1 MIDAVRSAA
10 VKPVAGFA
18 RGFSYPLRA
27 ARLFRQRPGLLR
39 YLAIPF
45 LINLLVFT
53 VTVYFG
59 LDLFQ
64 GMLETYAPSTDVWYG
79 VLLYY
84 LAWTVAL
91 LLTTVVVF
99 FSFTVFGNLIAS
111 PFNELLSERTEAL
124 ICGVQ
129 NDQPFSLQR
138 FWTESRYAI
147 FVEIKKL
154 AVFVFCMVLLFGI
167 NFIPGIGSLIYAVL
181 APALTLFF
189 LVVEYMAFVLM
200 RKQLSFAEQR
210 RYIFKHSIL
219 MLGYACG
226 VFCMLAIPFIQFFC
240 IPLAV
245 VGATLLW
252 CDFPGVEWQNQS
264 HSTQSN
270 R

>member
-1 MIDAVRSAA
+1 MIGAVASAA

-27 ARLFRQRPGLLR
+27 AKFLRQKPGLLR
-39 YLAIPF
+39 FLAVPF
-45 LINLLVFT
+45 LINLLVFS

-64 GMLETYAPSTDVWYG
+64 GMLAAYAPSSEVWYG

-99 FSFTVFGNLIAS
+99 FSFTVIGNLIAS

-124 ICGVQ
+124 ISGTQ
-129 NDQPFSLQR
+129 DGESFSLQR
-138 FWTESRYAI
+138 FWKESRYAV

-181 APALTLFF
+181 APAFTLFF

-200 RKQLSFAEQR
+200 RKQLSFSEQR
-210 RYIFKHSIL
+210 RYIFKHPIL

-252 CDFPGVEWQNQS
+252 CDFPRIEQQN
-264 HSTQSN
+264 
-270 R
+270 

>member
-1 MIDAVRSAA
+1 MIGEDTSAA
-10 VKPVAGFA
+10 VKPFAGFS
-18 RGFSYPLRA
+18 RGLSYPLRA
-27 ARLFRQRPGLLR
+27 GKFFRRKPGLLK

-45 LINLLVFT
+45 FINLLVFSL
-53 VTVYFG
+53 TVYFG

-99 FSFTVFGNLIAS
+99 FSFTVIGNLIAS
-111 PFNELLSERTEAL
+111 PFNELLSEQAEVL
-124 ICGVQ
+124 ISGTQ
-129 NDQPFSLQR
+129 NEESFSLRR
-138 FWTESRYAI
+138 FWQESRVAI
-147 FVEIKKL
+147 VVEIKKL
-154 AVFVFCMVLLFGI
+154 SVFVVCMVLLSGL
-167 NFIPGIGSLIYAVL
+167 NFIPVIGSLIYAIL
-181 APALTLFF
+181 APIFTIFF

-210 RYIFKHSIL
+210 RYIFKHPIL
-219 MLGYACG
+219 MFGYGCG
-226 VFCMLAIPFIQFFC
+226 VFCMLAIPFVQFFC

-252 CDFPGVEWQNQS
+252 CDFPR
-264 HSTQSN
+264 TQQ
-270 R
+270 

>member
-1 MIDAVRSAA
+1 MIGNVAA
-10 VKPVAGFA
+10 AAIKPVAGFI

-27 ARLFRQRPGLLR
+27 VNFLGCNPRLLR

-45 LINLLVFT
+45 VINVLIFSLS
-53 VTVYFG
+53 VYFG

-64 GMLETYAPSTDVWYG
+64 GLLETYAPGTDVWYG
-79 VLLYY
+79 VALYY

-99 FSFTVFGNLIAS
+99 FSFTVIGNLIAS
-111 PFNELLSERTEAL
+111 PFNELLSERSEAL
-124 ICGVQ
+124 INGAQ
-129 NDQPFSLQR
+129 NEESFSLRR
-138 FWTESRYAI
+138 FWKESRYAI
-147 FVEIKKL
+147 IVEIKKL
-154 AVFVFCMVLLFGI
+154 TVFVICMVLLFTL

-181 APALTLFF
+181 APAFTLFF

-210 RYIFKHSIL
+210 RYIFKHPIL

-252 CDFPGVEWQNQS
+252 CDFPRVGQQG
-264 HSTQSN
+264 
-270 R
+270 